1 MEEEDIEEVF
11 MFLEVVKKQA
21 HERSFIFAK
30 CQLRFLLPIVHH
42 IFARASKIELRLC
55 LTF

>member
-1 MEEEDIEEVF
+1 MEEKDREEVF

-42 IFARASKIELRLC
+42 ILARTSKIALGFC